1 MKKLFKILIFFLLV
15 IVVLYNVAK
24 YIYKDDYINIIEKEC
39 DIYNVDKYEILAI
52 IKAESNFD
60 PDAVSARNAIG
71 LMQLTL
77 DTANWCAE
85 KLNISKVT
93 ESDLHNPELNIKLG
107 IYYYDYLFE
116 RYGDLDTTLAA
127 YNAGM
132 GKVDVWLDDEI
143 YSSDGK
149 KISKTP
155 YEETNKYIIKINNN
169 LKIYKTLY
177 KEWYYEIRT
186 NKCMGNHKWKWKK

>member
-177 KEWYYEIRT
+177 KE
-186 NKCMGNHKWKWKK
+186 